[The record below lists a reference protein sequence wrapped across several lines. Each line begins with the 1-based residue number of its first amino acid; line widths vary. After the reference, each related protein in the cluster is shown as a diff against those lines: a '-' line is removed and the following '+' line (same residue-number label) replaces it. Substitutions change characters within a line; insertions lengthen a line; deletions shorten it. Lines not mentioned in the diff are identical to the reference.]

1 MKVWDVLRIALITL
15 GRNKMRTLLTM
26 LGITIGIA
34 AVICTVAL
42 GQGGSD
48 QIQAQLSNL
57 GDNMVWVEAGGRNV
71 NGVRTGNGQTK
82 TLRAE
87 DAYAILQS
95 VPQIKAVS
103 PNVDGGIQVVYENQN
118 WYTGYRGET
127 PEFIEIRKWKIAS
140 GAMFTQKDVES
151 LANVCVLGNSLV
163 DRIFGHDDPLGKTIR
178 VGGIPCDVI
187 GTLAPKGAA
196 ANGNDQD
203 DIIVMPFT
211 TIQHKIKGIDWLDD
225 IFLSAYSPD
234 DIDLATQQI
243 GLLLRQRHHLRAEA
257 PDDFNVRHPEY
268 ILNARQET
276 ARTFTIMLA
285 TTASVA
291 LLIGGIG
298 IMNIMLVSV
307 TERTREI
314 GVRLAVG
321 ATEKDVR
328 GQFLIESI
336 VLSLLGGT
344 CGIFLGIFAS
354 ALLSAMLSWP
364 TSVSLLAVGIAV
376 LFSAAVGI
384 FFGYYPAKKA
394 SHLDPIEA
402 LRFE

>member
-15 GRNKMRTLLTM
+15 GRNKMRTMLTM

-42 GQGGSD
+42 GQGGSA
-48 QIQAQLSNL
+48 QIQAQLDNL

-71 NGVRTGNGQTK
+71 NGVRTGNGNDK

-87 DAYAILQS
+87 DADAILQF

-103 PNVDGGIQVVYENQN
+103 PNVDGNFQVVYQNQN

-127 PEFIEIRKWKIAS
+127 PEYIEIRKWRLAS
-140 GAMFTQKDVES
+140 GAMFTKKDVEN
-151 LANVCVLGNSLV
+151 LANVCVIGNTVV
-163 DRIFGHDDPLGKTIR
+163 DKIFGRDEPLGKIIR
-178 VGGIPCDVI
+178 VGGMPCNII

-203 DIIVMPFT
+203 DFILMPYT
-211 TIQHKIKGIDWLDD
+211 TIQHKLKGIDWVDD
-225 IFLSAYSPD
+225 IYCSANSPD
-234 DIDLATQQI
+234 DIDVATQQI
-243 GLLLRQRHHLRAEA
+243 GLLLRQRHHLRPEA

-268 ILNARQET
+268 ILNARQES

-291 LLIGGIG
+291 LVIGGIG

-321 ATEKDVR
+321 ATQEDVR

-354 ALLSAMLSWP
+354 ALISAMLSWP
-364 TSVSLLAVGIAV
+364 TSVSVMAIGIAV
-376 LFSAAVGI
+376 FFSAAVGI

-394 SHLDPIEA
+394 SNLDPIEA